1 MVPPNRWICRCA
13 AWLPWE
19 PTPNDSAQLL
29 LLQGPDLLTRD
40 NVQFAMVGYDEQAQ
54 PVVLLEL
61 TPAGTQR
68 LAEGTWPAAELLA
81 RAIGDR

>member
-1 MVPPNRWICRCA
+1 M
-13 AWLPWE
+13 
-19 PTPNDSAQLL
+19 
-29 LLQGPDLLTRD
+29 LQGLNPLTRD
-40 NVQFAMVGYDEQAQ
+40 NVQVAKVGYDEQAQ
-54 PVVLLEL
+54 PVALLEL